1 LLTLVSSV
9 TGLLGPGWG
18 CGLAFTSVVA
28 DECLSSMSLLLL
40 GPGARCVLLAAF
52 TYGLPLAFSAVLID
66 RPSRVGNTSNG
77 LYVPG
82 GPVPSKTGY
91 V

>member
-1 LLTLVSSV
+1 MLTLVSSAA
-9 TGLLGPGWG
+9 GLLGPGRG
-18 CGLAFTSVVA
+18 CGLAVTSVVA
-28 DECLSSMSLLLL
+28 DACLSSTSLLLV
-40 GPGARCVLLAAF
+40 GPGPRCVLLAAF

-66 RPSRVGNTSNG
+66 RPSRVGKTSNG